1 VKVNDCDNQVKYD
14 PLILTSYATGH
25 GVSATSFCKMAMPD
39 ANVSQSSQSWLAHDS
54 CLEPVIRHIVNPDKT
69 LGSPSQSLTSQ
80 YSIMMPREYK
90 YNHSPISITALI
102 EHATAHSI
110 EHSIDQAVRNSKSNV
125 PQSPASSDEIAT
137 VVFWPKTTQDTSTL
151 LAECHRR
158 HISVTTFGAGT
169 SFGGALTNNGG
180 VCISFEKMN
189 ALVRLNASDMDVVVQ
204 PGLGWVELN
213 EMLKPDGLFF
223 PVDPAPGASIG
234 GMIAMSC
241 SGTNAYRYGTMKE
254 WVISLTCVLA
264 DGRVLVTHNRPRK
277 SAAGYDLTHLLIGSE
292 GTLGLVTEC
301 VLRLAPVPQ
310 NLHVGLATFDTFQ
323 AGVDIVVALQQ
334 SGHKIEALEL
344 ADGPQI
350 YAINVSGLAKVK
362 LPEKPTLW
370 MKFAGPSRQ
379 VVTEQIAT
387 MKQLCETQK
396 ALSCEFTESE
406 ERIDILWG
414 ARKCIGLA
422 LVAMRKDPSDLF
434 IHSDCAVPIS
444 NLPALVQGTHN
455 LIAIASSK
463 HQANWFCANVGHV
476 GDGNVHSSVICP
488 KEDGEAVYRVLRD
501 VALLALKLE
510 GTVTGE
516 HGVGLKLRDALEE
529 EVGVVGTAV
538 MRGIKASLDPRAI
551 LNPGKV
557 IRLDGE
563 EEIKARL

>member
-1 VKVNDCDNQVKYD
+1 MPSKY
-14 PLILTSYATGH
+14 T
-25 GVSATSFCKMAMPD
+25 
-39 ANVSQSSQSWLAHDS
+39 
-54 CLEPVIRHIVNPDKT
+54 
-69 LGSPSQSLTSQ
+69 
-80 YSIMMPREYK
+80 
-90 YNHSPISITALI
+90 YNHSPLFITALI
-102 EHATAHSI
+102 DHATAHNI
-110 EHSIDQAVRNSKSNV
+110 EHSIDPAIRNSKSNV
-125 PQSPASSDEIAT
+125 PQSPASSDEIPT

-151 LAECHRR
+151 LAECHRC

-189 ALVRLNASDMDVVVQ
+189 ALLRLNASDMDVVVQ
-204 PGLGWVELN
+204 PGLGWVDLN
-213 EMLKPDGLFF
+213 EMLKPNGLFF

-277 SAAGYDLTHLLIGSE
+277 TAAGYDLTHLLIGSE

-301 VLRLAPVPQ
+301 VLRLALIPQ

-350 YAINVSGLAKVK
+350 HAVNASGFAKIK

-379 VVTEQIAT
+379 AVTEQVAT
-387 MKQLCETQK
+387 MKQLCETQE
-396 ALSCEFTESE
+396 ALGCEFTESE
-406 ERIDILWG
+406 ERIQILWG

-422 LVAMRKDPSDLF
+422 LVAMKKDPSDLF

-444 NLPALVQGTHN
+444 NLPALVQGTRD
-455 LIAIASSK
+455 LIAAASSK
-463 HQANWFCANVGHV
+463 YQAKWFCANVGHV
-476 GDGNVHSSVICP
+476 GDGNVHSSIICS
-488 KEDGEAVYRVLRD
+488 KEDGEAVYTVLRD
-501 VALLALKLE
+501 VARLALKLE

-529 EVGVVGTAV
+529 EVGVVGTSV
-538 MRGIKASLDPRAI
+538 MRGIKASLDPKGI

-557 IRLDGE
+557 VRLETGE
-563 EEIKARL
+563 EITARL

>member
-1 VKVNDCDNQVKYD
+1 
-14 PLILTSYATGH
+14 
-25 GVSATSFCKMAMPD
+25 
-39 ANVSQSSQSWLAHDS
+39 
-54 CLEPVIRHIVNPDKT
+54 
-69 LGSPSQSLTSQ
+69 
-80 YSIMMPREYK
+80 
-90 YNHSPISITALI
+90 
-102 EHATAHSI
+102 
-110 EHSIDQAVRNSKSNV
+110 
-125 PQSPASSDEIAT
+125 
-137 VVFWPKTTQDTSTL
+137 
-151 LAECHRR
+151 
-158 HISVTTFGAGT
+158 
-169 SFGGALTNNGG
+169 
-180 VCISFEKMN
+180 
-189 ALVRLNASDMDVVVQ
+189 
-204 PGLGWVELN
+204 
-213 EMLKPDGLFF
+213 
-223 PVDPAPGASIG
+223 
-234 GMIAMSC
+234 
-241 SGTNAYRYGTMKE
+241 
-254 WVISLTCVLA
+254 
-264 DGRVLVTHNRPRK
+264 
-277 SAAGYDLTHLLIGSE
+277 
-292 GTLGLVTEC
+292 
-301 VLRLAPVPQ
+301 
-310 NLHVGLATFDTFQ
+310 
-323 AGVDIVVALQQ
+323 
-334 SGHKIEALEL
+334 
-344 ADGPQI
+344 
-350 YAINVSGLAKVK
+350 
-362 LPEKPTLW
+362 
-370 MKFAGPSRQ
+370 
-379 VVTEQIAT
+379 

-455 LIAIASSK
+455 LIAAASSK